1 MMCAGRPSRP
11 NAFIDLSC
19 PSLPLLLPPALLAPG
34 PTPRACPTAPA
45 AAPPTPR
52 ARPAARAPPP
62 AQQRQ
67 QAPPAQRE
75 ASDPG
80 AEDLRPHLLLQL
92 RCLDADSGS
101 EEAALGYDA
110 WCRCTFQMF
119 QTYVTSFSYGCC
131 KSGSGCCI
139 CCNGCTRMLQVSVP
153 NVSSIFSDVCCKCV
167 YMDVTYLSHICCK
180 RFICMLR
187 IFAIVF
193 KCF

>member
-1 MMCAGRPSRP
+1 VCRASVPSERLYRPLVSISSVAPAARPAYSWSYSARMPHCSCRCSSYSTRPPRCSCSAARPTTPTGAASAKRSVGPWRGRPS
-11 NAFIDLSC
+11 A
-19 PSLPLLLPPALLAPG
+19 
-34 PTPRACPTAPA
+34 
-45 AAPPTPR
+45 
-52 ARPAARAPPP
+52 
-62 AQQRQ
+62 
-67 QAPPAQRE
+67 
-75 ASDPG
+75 
-80 AEDLRPHLLLQL
+80 HLLLQL

-110 WCRCTFQMF
+110 WCKCTFQMF

-139 CCNGCTRMLQVSVP
+139 CCNGCTRMLQASVP

-187 IFAIVF
+187 IFQ
-193 KCF
+193 